1 MACNIPGCACGG
13 KKSISNL
20 LDRLE
25 SKRVNKHTPPEAGMV
40 KTDTPK
46 GEYPQAAP
54 PQEPPK
60 EQSNNG

>member
-25 SKRVNKHTPPEAGMV
+25 AKRVTKHAPPEAGLGTV
-40 KTDTPK
+40 QTETPK

-60 EQSNNG
+60 DNK